1 MTMNKRDNQ
10 GRSLAAVKK
19 HFDEEYERHARGS
32 DVSRAEFVRTVER
45 FPLADWTS
53 VEGVL
58 VLRAGESRFVGVPR
72 NGKRNAAT
80 FEVIDLV
87 ERKVVVPLLKKD
99 EVRSWLWRASQAE

>member
-10 GRSLAAVKK
+10 GRNLAAVKK
-19 HFDEEYERHARGS
+19 HFDEEYERHVRGIGA
-32 DVSRAEFVRTVER
+32 SRAEFAKLVER

-72 NGKRNAAT
+72 NGRKNAAT
-80 FEVIDLV
+80 FEVIDLD
-87 ERKVVVPLLKKD
+87 ERKVVVPLLDKS